1 MKTTVAEP
9 QLGSDRFKKYS
20 NWITLCRVIARLIH
34 VVTSFAQ
41 KTSGQRG
48 WKSFS
53 ETPNVQELT
62 RAKVVII
69 QAVQQE
75 AYKGTLA

>member
-9 QLGSDRFKKYS
+9 QLGSDH
-20 NWITLCRVIARLIH
+20 WITLCRVIARLIH